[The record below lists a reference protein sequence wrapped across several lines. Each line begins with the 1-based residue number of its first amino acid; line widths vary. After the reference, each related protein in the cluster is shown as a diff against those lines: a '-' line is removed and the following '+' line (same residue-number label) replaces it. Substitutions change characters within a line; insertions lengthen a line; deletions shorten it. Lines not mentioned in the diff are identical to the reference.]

1 MKPIISY
8 YGGKQR
14 VASRIVDV
22 IRTIP
27 HTVYVEPFAGGAA
40 VLFAKGK
47 PRPDN
52 HHDYRECVNDRDER
66 IVTLYRVCQEQKDE
80 LLHLLQYTP
89 YSQVEHRKA
98 HAILQAPYAHPS
110 LRVAWAVVVQAR
122 QSFSNVIGG
131 GWTTGTK
138 SENNAQTWA
147 TYLQW
152 LPTILE
158 RFSGVYVSCEDA
170 IRCIQRWDSSDTLFY
185 CDPPYPGANQGH
197 YSGYTLGD
205 WHALCAALDT
215 CQGSY
220 ILSNY
225 PQATEPASAQRRIEI
240 QTVMSAEN
248 SKTRTTNQ
256 RTEVLWVCNRSKKQ
270 ERTLFDLMEQEDATW
285 CNRDKE
291 RT

>member
-14 VASRIVDV
+14 IASHIVS
-22 IRTIP
+22 ILHSIP
-27 HTVYVEPFAGGAA
+27 HKVYVEPFAGGAA

-52 HHDYRECVNDRDER
+52 HHNYRECVNDKNER
-66 IVTLYRVCQEQKDE
+66 IGTLYRVCQEQKDD
-80 LLHLLQYTP
+80 LLHLLQHTP
-89 YSQVEHRKA
+89 YSQSEHRKA
-98 HAILQAPYAHPS
+98 HAILKAPHDCTP

-122 QSFSNVIGG
+122 QSFANGIGKGWATNVK
-131 GWTTGTK
+131 TRN
-138 SENNAQTWA
+138 SAQTWA

-152 LPTILE
+152 LPAILE

-170 IRCIQRWDSSDTLFY
+170 IRCIQRWDSPDTLFY

-197 YSGYTLGD
+197 YSGYTLEG
-205 WHALCAALDT
+205 WQALCSALDT

-225 PQATEPASAQRRIEI
+225 PQTTEPASAQRRVEI
-240 QTVMSAEN
+240 QAVMSAEN
-248 SKTRTTNQ
+248 SKTRTDVQ
-256 RTEVLWVCNRSKKQ
+256 RTEVLWICNRSTQQ
-270 ERTLFDLMEQEDATW
+270 ERTLFDLLEGETEETA
-285 CNRDKE
+285 
-291 RT
+291 